1 MDYAIIADSYEKI
14 EATTKRLEMTDLLV
28 ELLKKTPKDV
38 ISRVVYLTQG
48 KLYPDFLGVEMGVA
62 EKLAIK
68 ALSRASGQS
77 ESVIQAEL
85 QKSGDIGETS
95 EKQLAKRKQSTFF
108 TKTLTA
114 ERVYET
120 LDKLAKTSGS
130 GAVDT
135 KMALL
140 CGLLTDASPKEAKWI
155 IRTVTGNLRLG
166 IADMTVL
173 DALAIAYGGG
183 KEARELIERAY
194 NISSDLGRVAS
205 IVAEK
210 GLEGIKRI
218 PSYGF

>member
-1 MDYAIIADSYEKI
+1 MDYAIIADAYEKI

-38 ISRVVYLTQG
+38 ISKVVYLTQG
-48 KLYPDFLGVEMGVA
+48 KLYPDFMGVEMGVA

-77 ESVIQAEL
+77 ESVIQSEL

-95 EKQLAKRKQSTFF
+95 QKQLEKRKQSTFF
-108 TKTLTA
+108 TKKLTA

-135 KMALL
+135 KMAL
-140 CGLLTDASPKEAKWI
+140 AMW
-155 IRTVTGNLRLG
+155 
-166 IADMTVL
+166 
-173 DALAIAYGGG
+173 
-183 KEARELIERAY
+183 LI
-194 NISSDLGRVAS
+194 N
-205 IVAEK
+205 
-210 GLEGIKRI
+210 
-218 PSYGF
+218 

>member
-1 MDYAIIADSYEKI
+1 M
-14 EATTKRLEMTDLLV
+14 
-28 ELLKKTPKDV
+28 LKKTPKEV
-38 ISRVVYLTQG
+38 IARVVYLTQG
-48 KLYPDFLGVEMGVA
+48 KLYPDFVGIEMGVA

-68 ALSRASGQS
+68 ALIRASGGS
-77 ESVIQAEL
+77 ESVILSDL
-85 QKSGDIGETS
+85 QKSGDIGETA
-95 EKQLAKRKQSTFF
+95 EKQLSKRKQSTFF
-108 TKTLTA
+108 TKKLTV

-140 CGLLTDASPKEAKWI
+140 IGLLTDAGPKEAKWL

-183 KEARELIERAY
+183 KEAREQIERAY
-194 NISSDLGRVAS
+194 NISSDLGQSRQRS
-205 IVAEK
+205 C
-210 GLEGIKRI
+210 
-218 PSYGF
+218 